1 MVCSI
6 LLPFHDAVDTLEEA
20 VRSLQG
26 QIFREWELI
35 LVDDGSKDG
44 GSELAQKFVSNDPRI
59 QLLVQSHSGIVTAL
73 NKGLGVVRGQFIAR
87 MDADDVCD
95 PERLGRQLEYME
107 KNPEVGLVSCLVE
120 HLGTDSSQQGYA
132 EYVRWINSLTTPDE
146 IYLQRF
152 VESPFAHPSVMFRK
166 ELVEQFGGYR
176 DGDFPED
183 YDLWL
188 RWLQAGVRMAK
199 VPEVLL
205 QWRDLPGRLSRAD
218 DRYRLEA
225 FYRLKFQYLSKWL
238 PKDKPIW
245 VWGAGRTT
253 RQRATW
259 LEELG
264 VHIEGY
270 FDVDPRKV
278 GEPRE
283 GLKVL
288 HYKDVPD
295 TPEQIFII
303 VLAGARGVR
312 EKVASFLSAQRWTQ
326 GSDYIFCA

>member
-20 VRSLQG
+20 VGSLQAQTFG
-26 QIFREWELI
+26 DWELI

-44 GSELAQKFVSNDPRI
+44 GTELAQKFASNDPRI
-59 QLLVQSHSGIVTAL
+59 QLLGQPHSGIVTAL
-73 NKGLGVVRGQFIAR
+73 NKGLGVARGQLIAR

-95 PERLGRQLEYME
+95 PERLGRQLDYME

-120 HLGTDSSQQGYA
+120 HVGTDSSQQGYA
-132 EYVRWINSLTTPDE
+132 EYVRWINSLTTTE
-146 IYLQRF
+146 QIYLQRF

-166 ELVEQFGGYR
+166 ELVDQFGGYR

-188 RWLQAGVRMAK
+188 RWLQAGVSMAK

-253 RQRATW
+253 RQRAAW

-264 VHIEGY
+264 VFIEGY
-270 FDVDPRKV
+270 FDVDLRKV

-288 HYKDVPD
+288 HYKDVPN
-295 TPEQIFII
+295 TPGQIFII

-312 EKVASFLSAQRWTQ
+312 EKVQNFLSDKGWLEGIDFVFGA
-326 GSDYIFCA
+326 